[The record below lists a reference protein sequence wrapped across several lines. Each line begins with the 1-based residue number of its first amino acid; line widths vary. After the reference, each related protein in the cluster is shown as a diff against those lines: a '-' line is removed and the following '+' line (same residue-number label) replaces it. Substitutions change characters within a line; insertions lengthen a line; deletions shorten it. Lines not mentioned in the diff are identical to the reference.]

1 VVNYGYLPGQIWEN
15 CLMLIILL
23 KLNCKINVEMSSW
36 LEVVYPEKERKKY
49 EGYGISILW
58 GKKFIVTNKL
68 NMGYCSGVSPW
79 NVFDFHKYMLFGSPI
94 KMLKIKDLTH

>member
-1 VVNYGYLPGQIWEN
+1 MEFQYYGE
-15 CLMLIILL
+15 
-23 KLNCKINVEMSSW
+23 
-36 LEVVYPEKERKKY
+36 
-49 EGYGISILW
+49 
-58 GKKFIVTNKL
+58 KKFMVMNKL